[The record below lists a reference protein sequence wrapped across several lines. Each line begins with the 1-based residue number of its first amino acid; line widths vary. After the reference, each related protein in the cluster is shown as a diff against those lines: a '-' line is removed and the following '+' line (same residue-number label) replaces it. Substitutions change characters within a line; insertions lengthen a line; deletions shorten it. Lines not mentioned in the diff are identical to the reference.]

1 MLSVISAIIF
11 SLTLV
16 LPELSI
22 FGMFTFLIPLFLK
35 QQKITNAVWW
45 GIITFTTYWWWLV
58 FLFSDYKVGIFGW
71 AVFFLL
77 IAWYVLLSLIWFY
90 FLNEHP
96 LLTKKISYSYFIF
109 IIALQ
114 IVALGLPAPLE
125 KKDLKDVTVI
135 IPWWHKKGDAMFCGY
150 RLSHDICA
158 AVQKKESKIIITPE
172 STFCYNLAEHKD
184 FIPIWCDSAENI
196 PMLLGA
202 HCFKE
207 SSTHNGIFV
216 LHNNEIVSHY
226 FKKHQMPLVE
236 KSIWLERIFNKAV
249 LSHELINFSI
259 KNKDG
264 SQIRFDHDNDLI
276 KINGQIYQIFI
287 CSEFFF
293 EIKEA
298 LGYPILLLWN
308 DTWLSSRYAQR
319 LALLFIDYFQ
329 KKYTVDVYHIATS
342 GLSNI
347 KG

>member
-1 MLSVISAIIF
+1 MIIIGCIEGMP
-11 SLTLV
+11 LYNPLV
-16 LPELSI
+16 LLSSYPVLLTPI
-22 FGMFTFLIPLFLK
+22 YYIGDIGMLFVLFGV
-35 QQKITNAVWW
+35 Q
-45 GIITFTTYWWWLV
+45 
-58 FLFSDYKVGIFGW
+58 
-71 AVFFLL
+71 LL
-77 IAWYVLLSLIWFY
+77 IAKNFV
-90 FLNEHP
+90 
-96 LLTKKISYSYFIF
+96 TKKISYSYFIF

-236 KSIWLERIFNKAV
+236 KSSWLERIFNKAV